1 MKKSEFSLN
10 GNAVEN
16 LIRDTLKKHTSPIM
30 LIRKSVLVKQ
40 FQRFQSQLPK
50 VTPYYAIKANPHP
63 EVIRTFLKL
72 GSHFD
77 VASANEMNLVLSL
90 GASPQK
96 IIFAN
101 TIKSIEDIQ
110 TAHKRRVMLMTFDN
124 EPELYK
130 IAKHAPGAQVLVRI
144 KVDNIGSLVELSL
157 KFGADPEHAVFL
169 LRKAKALGLSPQGV
183 SFHVGS
189 QCANVENYIHALEVS
204 AGIFREAKEEGLTLS
219 VLDIGGGFPIR
230 HSDQEKLPI
239 FETMARKIRA
249 EMQRLFDKKI
259 KFIAEPGRF
268 LVGPAGILIT
278 QVIGRTFRNNKNYYY
293 LNDGLYADFSGIV
306 FDHCKY
312 ELKTLRRGQ
321 KFLSTVAGPTCDSFD
336 TISLS
341 EELPELDLGS
351 VVYAKN
357 IGAYSSAS
365 AVPSFNGFVPAKILV
380 V

>member
-1 MKKSEFSLN
+1 
-10 GNAVEN
+10 
-16 LIRDTLKKHTSPIM
+16 
-30 LIRKSVLVKQ
+30 
-40 FQRFQSQLPK
+40 
-50 VTPYYAIKANPHP
+50 
-63 EVIRTFLKL
+63 
-72 GSHFD
+72 
-77 VASANEMNLVLSL
+77 
-90 GASPQK
+90 
-96 IIFAN
+96 
-101 TIKSIEDIQ
+101 
-110 TAHKRRVMLMTFDN
+110 MLMTFDN

-130 IAKHAPGAQVLVRI
+130 IAKHAPGARVLVRI

-169 LRKAKALGLSPQGV
+169 LRKAKALGLSPEGV

-189 QCANVENYIHALEVS
+189 QCANVENYLHALEVS
-204 AGIFREAKEEGLTLS
+204 AGIFKEAKQEGLVLTT
-219 VLDIGGGFPIR
+219 LDIGGGFPIR
-230 HSDQEKLPI
+230 HYDSDKHPT
-239 FETMARKIRA
+239 FETMAGKIRV
-249 EMQRLFDKKI
+249 EMARLFDKKI

-268 LVGPAGILIT
+268 FVGPAGVLVT

-293 LNDGLYADFSGIV
+293 LNDGIYADFSGIV

-341 EELPELDLGS
+341 EELPELDVGS

-365 AVPSFNGFVPAKILV
+365 AVPGFNGFAPAKIIIV
-380 V
+380 N